1 MGSRGL
7 NASLLA
13 FTASML
19 ALCVV
24 LVGCTVNLSVNQ
36 EDSTGSG
43 GEAETTTDGT
53 SSSDSRDSQQAS
65 SSALSSDP
73 SSDSS
78 SGPSSDQTGV
88 PSGYILDPNCEQGS
102 GSTGLDIYYSLPPSD
117 ALRFACVH
125 RVGTSPYL
133 RFDEQFDQ
141 NLADVGGPYCAYS
154 EVSKNVGCAL
164 TPIAKAD
171 LMNVPQPEGGDPSG
185 EVPSGY
191 VLEDC
196 QQGTGATGK
205 TIYYRPPLPP
215 APGGRMHT
223 YWFRCV
229 HPAGA
234 SAVVN
239 VVSSPSSEGEPI
251 IVGDSGPYCAYSK
264 VSGNVG
270 CALEPITTRD
280 LMNPS

>member
-1 MGSRGL
+1 MGSKGL
-7 NASLLA
+7 NAPPLA
-13 FTASML
+13 FTASMV

-24 LVGCTVNLSVNQ
+24 LMGCKANLSINQ
-36 EDSTGSG
+36 EDSSSG
-43 GEAETTTDGT
+43 EEAETTPGETT
-53 SSSDSRDSQQAS
+53 SSDSSDSQQAS
-65 SSALSSDP
+65 SSAP
-73 SSDSS
+73 SSE
-78 SGPSSDQTGV
+78 QTAL
-88 PSGYILDPNCEQGS
+88 PPGYILDPNCEQGS

-117 ALRFACVH
+117 ALMVACVH
-125 RVGTSPYL
+125 RSGQSPYI
-133 RFDEQFDQ
+133 RFDGQFNQ
-141 NLADVGGPYCAYS
+141 NLADVGGPYCAFS
-154 EVSKNVGCAL
+154 EVSQNVGCAL
-164 TPIAKAD
+164 TPIAEED
-171 LMNVPQPEGGDPSG
+171 LMNVPQLGEGAASG

-205 TIYYRPPLPP
+205 TIYYRPLLPP
-215 APGGRMHT
+215 EPGGRMHT

-234 SAVVN
+234 NAVVN
-239 VVSSPSSEGEPI
+239 VVSSPSSGGEPR

-264 VSGNVG
+264 ASGNIG